1 MSQLA
6 DHVQMR
12 RESAAERYPSPVL
25 TAGSL
30 MTVSGERENGWER
43 ATWPVLHDLATNT
56 PAAGVHFQPLRIYV
70 REKDRTPKAEKYL
83 QAHKSHAWLKHR
95 EVPKS
100 ELAEGIASA
109 TEFESVCIN
118 TAIYLPWLV
127 SRCLE
132 NNVVLKRAVLAHVR
146 EAADLHHCGKRA
158 DVIVNCTGLSA
169 RKLGG
174 VEDMQMV
181 PIRGQVVVVRN
192 DAGLMTSISGN
203 DAPDDEISYTMTRA
217 AGGGTILGGCYQV
230 NNWDPVP
237 CQNLAIRIMERAVAV
252 CPALTQ
258 GKGIEHL
265 SIIRHGVGL
274 RPMRTGGPRVE
285 SEVVEGVSIVHCYGH
300 SGSGYQSSYGSCGE
314 AARLVN
320 QALRASPTRARL

>member
-1 MSQLA
+1 
-6 DHVQMR
+6 
-12 RESAAERYPSPVL
+12 
-25 TAGSL
+25 
-30 MTVSGERENGWER
+30 MTVSGERENEWEK
-43 ATWPVLHDLATNT
+43 ATWPILQDLAQDT
-56 PAAGVHFQPLRIYV
+56 PAAGVHFQPLRVYV
-70 REKDRTPKAEKYL
+70 REKDLGTPKAEKYQ

-95 EVPKS
+95 DVPKG

-127 SRCLE
+127 SSCLK
-132 NNVVLKRAVLAHVR
+132 NGVVLKRAVLAHVR
-146 EAADLHHCGKRA
+146 EAADLHHGGRMA
-158 DVIVNCTGLSA
+158 DIVVNCTGLSA
-169 RKLGG
+169 RTLGG
-174 VEDMQMV
+174 VQDDSMM

-203 DAPDDEISYTMTRA
+203 DAPDDEICYTMTRA
-217 AGGGTILGGCYQV
+217 AGGGTILGGCYQA
-230 NNWDPVP
+230 NNWDPNP
-237 CQNLAIRIMERAVAV
+237 SPNLAIRIMERTVAV

-274 RPMRTGGPRVE
+274 RPSRLGGPRVE
-285 SEVVEGVSIVHCYGH
+285 SEMVEGLSVVHCYGH

-314 AARLVN
+314 AVRLVN
-320 QALRASPTRARL
+320 QVLRASDTRARL